1 MINQQR
7 RIVNDMFRAVMG
19 VCCAIQLTVAT
30 AYGGWLQ
37 TAVGT
42 YDYLEATNWTD
53 NVIDNTFPA
62 TLTLAGAQTAT
73 FGADHTAASGL
84 VFGYGGNFALT
95 LRAAGG
101 DRSLKL
107 QGDVLVDT
115 TGGTTANVT
124 LGSANSNEKLNID
137 LDGATRAFEVS
148 ASRSLTLRN
157 VVSNGGL
164 VKTGAGTL
172 SLAGANTFEGGVS
185 CNGGIVSAAANSNL
199 GPATGAI
206 SFDGG
211 ALRLGAQ
218 DANTGFSLADR
229 PVTVNIG
236 GGKLYSYKNS
246 GSYTFGQTIAGAGEL
261 KTSGG
266 EGWGSPTFVFTA
278 SNDVAS
284 VRMQNGTH
292 NIDLRHPHAAGVGVL
307 ALDSGY
313 AGRAIRLKNDDSV
326 TYAMAGITAPCNFTI
341 DVKQTTAA
349 GVDQTLAIP
358 AFTMTPQD
366 QKDQLTVTGANGYRL
381 QINSVTLVSGWTDKQ
396 LTLNPTTA
404 PLTVGNMNIQ
414 KGQIFLNGTHA
425 ENRVTG
431 VISGDNGGGNVLGNI
446 IKESTSTWTL
456 EGANTYYGRT
466 TVNAGALVVNGGIP
480 SANGAIVNV
489 GGTLGGTGTVAI
501 ATVKAGGAIAPGPGA
516 GVGTMKFGALTLE
529 EGAALNLG
537 LGVPAASDKV
547 AVNGSLVLDGV
558 VNVAA
563 AEGFGVGYYPIATY
577 TGSLADNGL
586 EVGTT
591 PDPGLVYS
599 VRAGGGLVTLRVN
612 APGTAIVVR

>member
-1 MINQQR
+1 MKKQQR
-7 RIVNDMFRAVMG
+7 RIVSDMLRAVMG

-37 TAVGT
+37 TASGT

-124 LGSANSNEKLNID
+124 
-137 LDGATRAFEVS
+137 F
-148 ASRSLTLRN
+148 
-157 VVSNGGL
+157 
-164 VKTGAGTL
+164 
-172 SLAGANTFEGGVS
+172 
-185 CNGGIVSAAANSNL
+185 
-199 GPATGAI
+199 
-206 SFDGG
+206 
-211 ALRLGAQ
+211 
-218 DANTGFSLADR
+218 
-229 PVTVNIG
+229 
-236 GGKLYSYKNS
+236 
-246 GSYTFGQTIAGAGEL
+246 
-261 KTSGG
+261 
-266 EGWGSPTFVFTA
+266 
-278 SNDVAS
+278 
-284 VRMQNGTH
+284 
-292 NIDLRHPHAAGVGVL
+292 
-307 ALDSGY
+307 
-313 AGRAIRLKNDDSV
+313 
-326 TYAMAGITAPCNFTI
+326 
-341 DVKQTTAA
+341 
-349 GVDQTLAIP
+349 
-358 AFTMTPQD
+358 
-366 QKDQLTVTGANGYRL
+366 
-381 QINSVTLVSGWTDKQ
+381 
-396 LTLNPTTA
+396 
-404 PLTVGNMNIQ
+404 
-414 KGQIFLNGTHA
+414 
-425 ENRVTG
+425 
-431 VISGDNGGGNVLGNI
+431 
-446 IKESTSTWTL
+446 
-456 EGANTYYGRT
+456 
-466 TVNAGALVVNGGIP
+466 
-480 SANGAIVNV
+480 
-489 GGTLGGTGTVAI
+489 
-501 ATVKAGGAIAPGPGA
+501 GGAIAPGPGA